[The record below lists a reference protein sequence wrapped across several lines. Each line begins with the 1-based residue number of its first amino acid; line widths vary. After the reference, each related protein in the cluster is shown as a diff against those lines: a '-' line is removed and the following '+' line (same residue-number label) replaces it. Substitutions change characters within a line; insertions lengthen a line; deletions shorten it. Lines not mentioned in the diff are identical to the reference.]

1 MYFEVDH
8 FCLVVY
14 VCGIVFTSL
23 CHPHCHVLA
32 HPFQLFVLYVRYHF
46 RDILVLSIRSS
57 SDLIWWLSTTTRLVS
72 VWERYTHFRLV
83 HTRLTH
89 NFGFNTQNLFAQCVK
104 CKKFEMVLLVHKF
117 FSWNLRVRDG
127 FFFQEFPS
135 TWFQLG
141 STPRHSPKNYVLTR
155 TDCIIAYFCV
165 YRS

>member
-1 MYFEVDH
+1 MYFAVDH

-23 CHPHCHVLA
+23 RHPYCHVLA
-32 HPFQLFVLYVRYHF
+32 HPFQLFVLYVHYHF
-46 RDILVLSIRSS
+46 CDILVLSICSS

-104 CKKFEMVLLVHKF
+104 CKQFEMVLLVHTQVFLLKYEGSGWVF
-117 FSWNLRVRDG
+117 FSRISFYIVSVRKHT
-127 FFFQEFPS
+127 S
-135 TWFQLG
+135 T
-141 STPRHSPKNYVLTR
+141 
-155 TDCIIAYFCV
+155 
-165 YRS
+165 RSQ